1 MITTQKI
8 DMSQYIKKAGLEGT
22 FDLDIDLGHG
32 LKIKCKLEI
41 LPACPIRDSMLFQS
55 ERGYDAEETKE
66 DKEYQEVNDTLEQ
79 QMNLER
85 ERSQSALDDQN
96 NMIKNLE

>member
-1 MITTQKI
+1 
-8 DMSQYIKKAGLEGT
+8 
-22 FDLDIDLGHG
+22 
-32 LKIKCKLEI
+32 
-41 LPACPIRDSMLFQS
+41 MLFQS

-66 DKEYQEVNDTLEQ
+66 DKEYQDVNDTLEQ